1 MSRRWAG
8 WIVAGALMASTSAL
22 VHATPQP
29 DARRT
34 VVAKP
39 VKKKVTTEVATAESL
54 RPEGLGAFTP
64 SIVDPS
70 RSAALSRPSVAAE
83 RTVRFT
89 PSGKPGDRKALTL
102 GLTTRVA
109 RPDVTRTTSVAGT
122 PSAYNVGVTLGLEG
136 FALTGAYS
144 RVESLF
150 GPRREGVDL
159 GLSYRGARWKAA
171 LQASGEQATSSG
183 PLFEPVSLDKRYGVE
198 LGGAYAVTSRLSVN
212 GGMRYQ
218 MITPLD
224 PKLHA
229 LNERRGD
236 PSVYVG
242 TAFSF

>member
-1 MSRRWAG
+1 MSRWWTG
-8 WIVAGALMASTSAL
+8 WIVAGALLASTPAFVS
-22 VHATPQP
+22 ATPQP
-29 DARRT
+29 DVKRA
-34 VVAKP
+34 VAAKP
-39 VKKKVTTEVATAESL
+39 AKKKVTTELASAESL

-70 RSAALSRPSVAAE
+70 RSAALSRPSIAAE

-89 PSGKPGDRKALTL
+89 PSGKAGDRKALTL
-102 GLTTRVA
+102 GLTTRVS
-109 RPDVTRTTSVAGT
+109 RPEPTRTAAAT
-122 PSAYNVGVTLGLEG
+122 PAAYNVGLTLGLEG
-136 FALTGAYS
+136 FALSGGYS

-150 GPRREGVDL
+150 GGRREGVDL

-171 LQASGEQATSSG
+171 LQASNEQAVSSG
-183 PLFEPVSLDKRYGVE
+183 PLYDPVSLDRRYGVE
-198 LGGAYAVTSRLSVN
+198 LGGAYAVTPRLSVT

-229 LNERRGD
+229 LNDRRAD

>member
-8 WIVAGALMASTSAL
+8 WIVAGALLASTPAL
-22 VHATPQP
+22 VSATPQP
-29 DARRT
+29 DVKRA
-34 VVAKP
+34 VAAKP
-39 VKKKVTTEVATAESL
+39 VKKKITTEVAAASSL

-70 RSAALSRPSVAAE
+70 RSAALSRPSIAAE

-89 PSGKPGDRKALTL
+89 PSGKAGDRKALTL
-102 GLTTRVA
+102 GLTTRVS
-109 RPDVTRTTSVAGT
+109 RPEATRTAAAAT
-122 PSAYNVGVTLGLEG
+122 PASYNVGLSLGLEG
-136 FALTGAYS
+136 FALSGGYS
-144 RVESLF
+144 RVDSLF
-150 GPRREGVDL
+150 GARREGVDL
-159 GLSYRGARWKAA
+159 GLSYRGQRWKAA
-171 LQASGEQATSSG
+171 LQASGEQAVSSG
-183 PLFEPVSLDKRYGVE
+183 PLYDPVSLDRRVGVE
-198 LGGAYAVTSRLSVN
+198 LGGAYALTPRLSVN

-229 LNERRGD
+229 LNDRRAD